1 MARRDRVK
9 KSTGKKKVSFHL
21 GAEALER
28 LGLHALKSG
37 QRPAAMV
44 EGLILTHLRRYRISD
59 LGSQEGQAQEDRVD

>member
-1 MARRDRVK
+1 MGRREKPK
-9 KSTGKKKVSFHL
+9 KVAAKKKVSFHL

-37 QRPAAMV
+37 QRPAALV